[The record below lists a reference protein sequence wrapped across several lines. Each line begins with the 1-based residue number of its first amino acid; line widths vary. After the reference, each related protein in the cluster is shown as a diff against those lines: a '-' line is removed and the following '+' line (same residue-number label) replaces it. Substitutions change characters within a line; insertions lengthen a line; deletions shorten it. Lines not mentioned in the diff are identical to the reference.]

1 MIITVRR
8 SLIELA
14 RAKEKQ
20 GSSRETPPHTERVVS
35 NSPPLS
41 PLCLSPPPPT
51 PPPGQAWSTHSLLR
65 QSLDYPAMPTK
76 IHAKIKPP
84 QCLETTL
91 AWSRAEPGA
100 RRKPRGHVFEFRQ
113 VCTLF

>member
-1 MIITVRR
+1 MIITVSRG
-8 SLIELA
+8 LIELA

-20 GSSRETPPHTERVVS
+20 GSSRETLLHTERVVS
-35 NSPPLS
+35 NSPLLS
-41 PLCLSPPPPT
+41 PLVLLLPPP
-51 PPPGQAWSTHSLLR
+51 THSLLG
-65 QSLDYPAMPTK
+65 QSLGYSAMPTK

-113 VCTLF
+113 IYTLF

>member
-8 SLIELA
+8 GLIELA

-20 GSSRETPPHTERVVS
+20 GSSRETLPHTERVVS
-35 NSPPLS
+35 NSPLLS
-41 PLCLSPPPPT
+41 PLVLS

-84 QCLETTL
+84 
-91 AWSRAEPGA
+91 
-100 RRKPRGHVFEFRQ
+100 
-113 VCTLF
+113 

>member
-1 MIITVRR
+1 MIITV
-8 SLIELA
+8 SGGLIELA

-20 GSSRETPPHTERVVS
+20 GSSRETLLHTERVVS
-35 NSPPLS
+35 DSPLLS
-41 PLCLSPPPPT
+41 PLVLLPP
-51 PPPGQAWSTHSLLR
+51 PPPGQAWSTHSLLG
-65 QSLDYPAMPTK
+65 QSLGYPAMPTK

-100 RRKPRGHVFEFRQ
+100 RRKPRGHVFEFQ
-113 VCTLF
+113 QIYTLF

>member
-1 MIITVRR
+1 MIITVSRG
-8 SLIELA
+8 LIELA

-20 GSSRETPPHTERVVS
+20 GSSRETLLHTERVVS
-35 NSPPLS
+35 NSPLLS
-41 PLCLSPPPPT
+41 PLVLPPPPL
-51 PPPGQAWSTHSLLR
+51 PTHSLLG
-65 QSLDYPAMPTK
+65 QSLGYPAMPTK

-113 VCTLF
+113 IYTLF

>member
-1 MIITVRR
+1 MIITV
-8 SLIELA
+8 SGGLIELA

-20 GSSRETPPHTERVVS
+20 GSSRETLLHTERVVS
-35 NSPPLS
+35 NSPLLS
-41 PLCLSPPPPT
+41 PLVLLPPLPP
-51 PPPGQAWSTHSLLR
+51 THSLLG
-65 QSLDYPAMPTK
+65 QSLGYPAMPTK

-113 VCTLF
+113 IYTLF

>member
-1 MIITVRR
+1 MIITVSRG
-8 SLIELA
+8 LIELA

-20 GSSRETPPHTERVVS
+20 GYVLAVKTLLHTERVVS
-35 NSPPLS
+35 NSPLLS
-41 PLCLSPPPPT
+41 PLVLLPPLPP
-51 PPPGQAWSTHSLLR
+51 THSLLG
-65 QSLDYPAMPTK
+65 QSLGYPAMPTK

-113 VCTLF
+113 IYTLF

>member
-1 MIITVRR
+1 MIITVSRG
-8 SLIELA
+8 LIELA

-20 GSSRETPPHTERVVS
+20 GSSRETLLHTERVVS
-35 NSPPLS
+35 NSPLLS
-41 PLCLSPPPPT
+41 PLVLLPPPPPT
-51 PPPGQAWSTHSLLR
+51 HSLLG
-65 QSLDYPAMPTK
+65 QSLGYPAMPTK

-113 VCTLF
+113 IYTLF